1 MWLSIFFIILGITL
15 PINHVALTKV
25 MQVTHLI
32 NTRLGLSLLYT
43 ALQLPFSVFLVY
55 GYINSVPRTLDEAA
69 IIDGCKPIRMF
80 ISIVLPLIR
89 PVLSAV
95 MILNFMNSWNEFI
108 MPLYYLNDTKKWPVT
123 LAVYNFFGRY
133 EMEWNLVCADIILTS
148 LPIIIIYLLGQ
159 KYIIDGMTS
168 GAVKG

>member
-108 MPLYYLNDTKKWPVT
+108 MPLYYLNDTKKMACNIGC
-123 LAVYNFFGRY
+123 L
-133 EMEWNLVCADIILTS
+133 
-148 LPIIIIYLLGQ
+148 
-159 KYIIDGMTS
+159 
-168 GAVKG
+168 